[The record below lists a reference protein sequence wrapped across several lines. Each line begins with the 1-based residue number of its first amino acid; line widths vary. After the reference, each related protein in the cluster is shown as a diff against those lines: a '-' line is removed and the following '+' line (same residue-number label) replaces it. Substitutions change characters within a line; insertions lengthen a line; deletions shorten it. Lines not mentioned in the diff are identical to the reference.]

1 LRENVPVTTRHARA
15 TPARRLPNSAV
26 LLALLAIADTAFAHE
41 QQGVPGGLA
50 SGFLHPL
57 TGLDHL
63 AAMVAVGLWGAQLGA
78 PAIWILPITF
88 PLVMAVGGVLGVL
101 GIALPMPEVVIAL
114 SALVLG
120 GAVAARLRLPFA
132 IAAIVVGVFAI
143 FHGHAH
149 GAQLPQSANPLAYG
163 VGFVVA
169 TGLLHLFG
177 ITIGTLSRSPAGGRL
192 IQALG
197 ASIAALGCYFL
208 VRNLGG
214 AP

>member
-1 LRENVPVTTRHARA
+1 LT
-15 TPARRLPNSAV
+15 
-26 LLALLAIADTAFAHE
+26 DTAYAHE
-41 QQGVPGGLA
+41 QQGVPGGLV

-88 PLVMAVGGVLGVL
+88 PLVMAVGGVFGVL
-101 GIALPMPEVVIAL
+101 GVPFPMPEAVIAL

-132 IAAIVVGVFAI
+132 IAAVVVGVFAI

-149 GAQLPQSANPLAYG
+149 GAELPKSANPLAYG

-169 TGLLHLFG
+169 TGLLHLCG

-192 IQALG
+192 IQGLG
-197 ASIAALGCYFL
+197 ASIAVLGCYFL
-208 VRNLGG
+208 LRSLGG
-214 AP
+214 SP